1 MATFKYSA
9 ISKFG
14 TTVSGVIEAYN
25 ELEAVAQIKETC
37 NVVLKIEE
45 FDEDKTGI
53 LNMELDANKLNAKAF
68 TLMCSQ
74 FAIILKSGISVG
86 RAVQL
91 IGQKTTD
98 KKLKRLLREVG
109 TDVEGGRSLAAS
121 FEAHGEKFLPV
132 TFIETVR
139 AGEES
144 GDLGNAFETVYQHFD
159 KQVKVKAK
167 VRQALI
173 YPIFV
178 IIIAIIVVIVL
189 MVKVVPTFT
198 SIFDSYGAEIPGIT
212 RALID
217 ISNFFSQAWWIIL
230 LVIVVLIVA
239 YKIYSNTEEGRLR
252 TAQWKLKLPVLGN
265 INVLT
270 AASEFA
276 NTMSTLIGAGLP
288 ITRCVRITSRVISN
302 YFISNEVGKVTGK
315 LEEGKNLGDSLR
327 EANVLPD
334 ILVDMT
340 AVGEETGELEQTMNT
355 AAGYYDGELDVATQ
369 KALAKLEPAV
379 LIFIGAVAGFI
390 VIAIYVAMF
399 EMYGAM

>member
-9 ISKFG
+9 ISKSG

-230 LVIVVLIVA
+230 LVIVVLIVV